1 MEYSEQVG
9 VNLQL
14 FGRRGEKMYLYNLII
29 AIKSVF
35 IFIKPGKYFD
45 YAHLQISEF
54 SFSRRASCHDYKVI
68 LQESVFQLLSED
80 FPQTPFNFV
89 PNNSLPD
96 FSAYSKSESAVGQFV
111 WQHVNNKKF

>member
-1 MEYSEQVG
+1 
-9 VNLQL
+9 
-14 FGRRGEKMYLYNLII
+14 MYLYNLII

-54 SFSRRASCHDYKVI
+54 SLCRRASCNDYKVI
-68 LQESVFQLLSED
+68 LQGPVFQLLSED

-89 PNNSLPD
+89 PNSSIPD

-111 WQHVNNKKF
+111 W

>member
-1 MEYSEQVG
+1 MASIEYSEHVG

-14 FGRRGEKMYLYNLII
+14 FGRSGDKKYLYILSI

-54 SFSRRASCHDYKVI
+54 SSGRRASCYDHKVI
-68 LQESVFQLLSED
+68 IQGLVFQLLSED
-80 FPQTPFNFV
+80 FTQTPFNFV
-89 PNNSLPD
+89 PNSSMPD

-111 WQHVNNKKF
+111 W

>member
-1 MEYSEQVG
+1 

-14 FGRRGEKMYLYNLII
+14 FGRSGDKKYLYNLII

-35 IFIKPGKYFD
+35 IFIKPGKYFE

-54 SFSRRASCHDYKVI
+54 SLGRRAPCHNYKVI
-68 LQESVFQLLSED
+68 LQGPVFQLLSED

-89 PNNSLPD
+89 SNSSIPD
-96 FSAYSKSESAVGQFV
+96 FSAYSKSEPAVGQSV
-111 WQHVNNKKF
+111 W